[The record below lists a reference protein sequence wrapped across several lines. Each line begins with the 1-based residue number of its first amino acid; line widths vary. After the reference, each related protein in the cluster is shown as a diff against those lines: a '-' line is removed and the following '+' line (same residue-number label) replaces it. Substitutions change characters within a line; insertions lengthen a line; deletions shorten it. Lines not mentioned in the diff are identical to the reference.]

1 MTAAE
6 THSTENRD
14 DGTEGALYVAFE
26 LGWTKWTLA
35 FTTGFGQKARRRTID
50 ARDLVTLE
58 AEIEKA
64 QSRFKLPADARVHSC
79 YEAGRDGF
87 WLDRYLESRGI
98 RNVVVDSASIEVNR
112 RAKQTK
118 TDRIDVEKLAGMLL
132 RYHRGEERVWSVVR
146 PPSVEDEEARQLHR
160 EMIRMKRERTRHSN
174 RIKGLLAG
182 CGVSVDVDRDLRNT
196 LLDLRLWD
204 GRLFAEAHSILHG
217 QILREYERLQ
227 LLERQLRALESERS
241 RQIRHGE
248 GRRIEMVRQLLGLRG
263 VGENSAW
270 LYTMECFSWRQFRN
284 RRELGSLAG
293 LTPPPYQSGDSHRDQ
308 GMSKAGSRWIR
319 SIAVELA
326 WCWVRFQPDSEL
338 SRWYVRRFAEGSKRV
353 RKIGIVA
360 VARKLLIKLWQYVE
374 TGEVP
379 KGAVLS
385 DWRGKINQHTARPAA

>member
-1 MTAAE
+1 
-6 THSTENRD
+6 
-14 DGTEGALYVAFE
+14 L
-26 LGWTKWTLA
+26 
-35 FTTGFGQKARRRTID
+35 I
-50 ARDLVTLE
+50 
-58 AEIEKA
+58 
-64 QSRFKLPADARVHSC
+64 HSC

-87 WLDRYLESRGI
+87 WLDRYLKSRGI
-98 RNVVVDSASIEVNR
+98 GNLVVDSSSIEVNR
-112 RAKQTK
+112 RAKQAK
-118 TDRIDVEKLAGMLL
+118 TDLIDVQKLLGMLM
-132 RYHRGEERVWSVVR
+132 RYHQGEEKVWSVVTA
-146 PPSVEDEEARQLHR
+146 PSEEDEEARQLHR

-182 CGVSVDVDRDLRNT
+182 CGVSVEVDRDLPET
-196 LLDLRLWD
+196 LAKLKIWD
-204 GRLFAEAHSILHG
+204 GRLFKDVHGILHG

-227 LLERQLRALESERS
+227 LLVRQLRALESERS

-270 LYTMECFSWRQFRN
+270 LYTMECFSWRQFNN
-284 RRELGSLAG
+284 RRQLGSLAG
-293 LTPPPYQSGDSHRDQ
+293 LTPPPYRSGNSHRDQ

-338 SRWYVRRFAEGSKRV
+338 SRWYAQRFAEGSKRI

-385 DWRGKINQHTARPAA
+385 DWRGKINQHCVRPA